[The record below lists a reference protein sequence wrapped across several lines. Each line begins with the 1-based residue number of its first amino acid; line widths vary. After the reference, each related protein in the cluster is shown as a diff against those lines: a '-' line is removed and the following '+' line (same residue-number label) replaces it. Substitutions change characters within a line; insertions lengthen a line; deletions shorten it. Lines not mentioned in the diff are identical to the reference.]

1 MHVTL
6 CVQHHQIE
14 LIFVIFMT
22 YNIILLAKQT
32 KVIDSVYLFVSQH
45 YTQILHKQLVK
56 DRPLDALLM
65 IYNKS
70 IYTQRYS
77 GIEAHLK
84 HHSQLCKSCDRQNK
98 RPSARKLRMVAVSFA
113 NETATNCYFQPTGT
127 DLQCNI
133 LYKHHCGHILI
144 QIL

>member
-1 MHVTL
+1 
-6 CVQHHQIE
+6 
-14 LIFVIFMT
+14 MT
-22 YNIILLAKQT
+22 YNIIFFGKQT

-56 DRPLDALLM
+56 DRLLDALLM

-70 IYTQRYS
+70 IYTLRYS

-84 HHSQLCKSCDRQNK
+84 HHTQLCKSCDRK
-98 RPSARKLRMVAVSFA
+98 ISARRPETPNGRGFACKRNRDQVLFLANRHCSETDCINTVVAISQAV
-113 NETATNCYFQPTGT
+113 
-127 DLQCNI
+127 
-133 LYKHHCGHILI
+133 LI